1 MPRKSSAK
9 TAEKV
14 NGVVEPAKN
23 VKRGFCAL
31 REMPQRQFSPDVS
44 HERAQLILILSNK
57 WVNGT
62 VLHYYFFD
70 KQSDQT
76 AVVMGNGQT
85 EWIPWTTTKA
95 EMDVVRRAFGIWKAL
110 DIGLDFQEVKS
121 RDEAEIRIGFMRGDG
136 AWSYV
141 GRDILGIARD
151 DRTMNFGWDLT
162 QPGEI
167 DTALHEIGHTLGFPH
182 EHQNPNAGIVWNEEA
197 VYAELGGP
205 PNNWSHE
212 TTFYNIIRKIPAAEV
227 RGSNWDPN
235 SIMHYPFTGEMI
247 REPAQYHQTGIQP
260 AGGLSTLDRTYAL
273 TFYPTLAQQ
282 DYTALKPF
290 QSIKLNLN
298 NGQQRNFT
306 ITPDAT
312 RYYEIRTFGA
322 SDSVLVLFEDVEG
335 TLRYRTADDDSGTNE
350 NARIRV
356 KLYAGQKYVVR
367 LRLYHSDRASETT
380 LMMY

>member
-1 MPRKSSAK
+1 MPRKDVD
-9 TAEKV
+9 KV
-14 NGVVEPAKN
+14 KGNIVPAK
-23 VKRGFCAL
+23 KIARGFCSL

-44 HERAQLILILSNK
+44 HDRAQLIILLAKK

-70 KQSDQT
+70 KPSDQT
-76 AVVMGNGQT
+76 AVVLENGQT
-85 EWIPWTTTKA
+85 EWVPWTTTKA
-95 EMDVVRRAFGIWKAL
+95 EKDVVREAFRMWKAVGV
-110 DIGLDFQEVKS
+110 GLEFEEVKS

-162 QPGEI
+162 APGEI

-182 EHQNPNAGIVWNEEA
+182 EHQNPNAGIVWNEDF
-197 VYAELGGP
+197 VYAELAKP
-205 PNNWSHE
+205 PNNWSRE

-235 SIMHYPFTGEMI
+235 SVMHYPFSGNMI
-247 REPAQYHQTGIQP
+247 REPAQYNRTGIQP

-273 TFYPTLAQQ
+273 NFYPTLTAQ
-282 DYTALKPF
+282 DYTELKSF
-290 QSIKLNLN
+290 QSVRLNLS

-312 RYYEIRTFGA
+312 RYYEIRTFGV
-322 SDSVLVLFEDVEG
+322 SDSVLVLFEDVDG
-335 TLRYRTADDDSGTNE
+335 KLRYRTADDDSGTAE

-356 KLYAGQKYVVR
+356 KLYAGRKYVVR
-367 LRLYHSDRASETT
+367 VRLYHSDRAGETT